1 MKQSNSL
8 MPKEFDK
15 ITIGA
20 LADAFDKDFLT
31 IKRWIDANDDRLTSE
46 RAMNVYRSLAE
57 HKGSAP
63 AR

>member
-1 MKQSNSL
+1 

-20 LADAFDKDFLT
+20 LAEAFDKDFLT

-46 RAMNVYRSLAE
+46 KAIDVYRSMAAI
-57 HKGSAP
+57 HKSAP
-63 AR
+63 RKTA